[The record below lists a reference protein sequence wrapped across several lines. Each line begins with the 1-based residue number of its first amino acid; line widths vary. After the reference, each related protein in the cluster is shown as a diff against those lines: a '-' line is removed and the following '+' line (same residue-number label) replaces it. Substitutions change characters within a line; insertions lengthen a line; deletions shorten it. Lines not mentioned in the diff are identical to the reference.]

1 MNAERR
7 KHLSKIMDRVEDL
20 QVAMRQLNE
29 TRDAIVSDLQQHHDE
44 VEKQF
49 DDLSEKQQEGEKGNA
64 MEETMSY
71 LQDALSELEQLD
83 LEFSADDIL
92 SAIDNARGMEQ

>member
-1 MNAERR
+1 MNATRR
-7 KHLSKIMDRVEDL
+7 RHLSKIMDRVEDL

-44 VEKQF
+44 VEEQF

>member
-1 MNAERR
+1 MNATRR

-44 VEKQF
+44 VEEQF

>member
-1 MNAERR
+1 MNATRR
-7 KHLSKIMDRVEDL
+7 RHLSKIMDRVEDL

-29 TRDAIVSDLQQHHDE
+29 TRDAIVADLQQHHE
-44 VEKQF
+44 EEEEQF
-49 DDLSEKQQEGEKGNA
+49 DNLSEKQQEGEKGNA
-64 MEETMSY
+64 MEESMGY

-92 SAIDNARGMEQ
+92 SAIDNARGMQE